1 MTLPQ
6 PRRSHTLSI
15 VKNKPIICGGLPSST
30 TNCIIF
36 DGGQWK
42 VYANLNPAK
51 EGHTSWVARNENI
64 FLIGADNGNAKST
77 TIIQA
82 GPEDAIPRPS
92 ETGFTLQ
99 NDAA

>member
-1 MTLPQ
+1 MTLPEQ
-6 PRRSHTLSI
+6 RRSHTLNI

-36 DGGQWK
+36 IGGLWK
-42 VYANLNPAK
+42 EYSNFNPAK
-51 EGHTSWVARNENI
+51 EGQTSWVDKNNNI
-64 FLIGADNGNAKST
+64 LLIGGDIGNFKST

-82 GPEDAIPRPS
+82 GPGDSFPRPS
-92 ETGFTLQ
+92 ERGFDLQ